1 MDTTTSFLTDEKQS
15 QTIRLFLN
23 LAISLMGSI
32 LLYKIMPKFK
42 DMFLKADLK
51 GIDMSKKEKYY
62 MYNKIIIL
70 SFFCF
75 SNYIQFFII

>member
-1 MDTTTSFLTDEKQS
+1 MDTTSSFLADEKQS

-23 LAISLMGSI
+23 FAITVFGSI
-32 LLYKIMPKFK
+32 LVYKIMPKFK

-62 MYNKIIIL
+62 MYI
-70 SFFCF
+70 FFD
-75 SNYIQFFII
+75 